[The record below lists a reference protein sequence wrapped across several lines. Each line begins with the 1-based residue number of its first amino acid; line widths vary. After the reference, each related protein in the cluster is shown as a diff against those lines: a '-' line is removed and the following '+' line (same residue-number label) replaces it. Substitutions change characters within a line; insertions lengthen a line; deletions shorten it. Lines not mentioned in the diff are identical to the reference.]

1 MLDAGHRL
9 RALREQ
15 LGLTVRAVESASM
28 KIADRHGNDAY
39 IVPLSRLSDIE
50 TKGVVPSVYRF
61 YSLAAIYRRNPRE
74 LLGWYGIDVNDFAA
88 DLPLADVPRS
98 HTIEAIDVG
107 DVTEVPVRLDARFDP
122 GKTVHMGAF
131 LEKWGPV
138 PLSFLSQLTS
148 SNYTYAYVGSEDRTM
163 YPLLLPGS
171 FVQIDESKSKVQ
183 QGGWRSE
190 FERPIYFVETRDG
203 YSCCWCSLGNG
214 SITLQSHPLSGVP
227 VRVLRHPREAEVIGQ
242 VVGVAMRLGE
252 SPGVICG

>member
-1 MLDAGHRL
+1 
-9 RALREQ
+9 
-15 LGLTVRAVESASM
+15 
-28 KIADRHGNDAY
+28 
-39 IVPLSRLSDIE
+39 
-50 TKGVVPSVYRF
+50 
-61 YSLAAIYRRNPRE
+61 
-74 LLGWYGIDVNDFAA
+74 
-88 DLPLADVPRS
+88 
-98 HTIEAIDVG
+98 
-107 DVTEVPVRLDARFDP
+107 
-122 GKTVHMGAF
+122 MGAF

-148 SNYTYAYVGSEDRTM
+148 SKYTYAYVGSEDRTM

-171 FVQIDESKSKVQ
+171 FIQIDESRSKVEP
-183 QGGWRSE
+183 GGWRSE

-252 SPGVICG
+252 SPGTWPVLNQPC